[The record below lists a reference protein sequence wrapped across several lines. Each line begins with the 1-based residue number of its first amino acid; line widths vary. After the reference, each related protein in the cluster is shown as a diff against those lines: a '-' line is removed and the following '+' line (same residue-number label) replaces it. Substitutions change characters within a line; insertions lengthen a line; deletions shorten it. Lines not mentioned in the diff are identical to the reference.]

1 MAYLHNNEY
10 YTGYFAEGSS
20 DYAGQQGPGYTRAT
34 IDPTTNSAKTVNIY
48 FAEPVICESASGS
61 FYKASAPS
69 YKKTIN
75 VQYRLSSTKAWTSTR
90 PSEPIDAMILTNSQ
104 ISGYSQG
111 LSGFVW
117 TFESKFTW
125 GEVPEP
131 DPDPTKYYYVRGT
144 GGSNTCTSLN
154 LNVSGNIAFECV
166 IKLNGINF
174 IPWGISIDSGWG
186 GSSDSTDIRFFGYY
200 SGVIRWCFDWGST
213 RWGDATV
220 SSDLQD
226 KLINHRIKVIGKKN
240 LFQVIDLEDGDTYLF
255 NVDPGGTGSVSGP
268 WMLGTT
274 NNFQF
279 YEGKVWNADTDTI
292 LLDCKADQNGLRNK
306 LTNTYYSLNNV
317 AYGNYDTVIPPVI
330 YPDLTPQVDN
340 YNHVYPRPLILRRRF
355 GKFGNT
361 ARYERIAYIY
371 LNTGTYYELDQLGT
385 HYEAWNVD
393 CVFQNK
399 GVATGNGQD
408 CWNWVIDIP
417 VKRRLGCTFFTRY
430 QSYTGDCNCGWADGR
445 GHNADD
451 GWLGGYTDNGTV
463 QVYSSGAGWN
473 NDVWYRGVSS
483 GPNNSWTRYNRY
495 VPSIENPYSGTY
507 NGTSNPQRTFGSYTY
522 ANAENAT
529 AMTPFCLGDIRIYP
543 GNTLSSFTSPTSQMF
558 VYFAAWKLTINNQVI
573 AEYLPVLVDGSIPC
587 ILNTVNKRIY
597 YPHGVTPTYSI
608 TF

>member
-61 FYKASAPS
+61 FYKSSAPS
-69 YKKTIN
+69 YKTNIN

-125 GEVPEP
+125 GGEPDPEPEP
-131 DPDPTKYYYVRGT
+131 DPDPTKYYYIKGT
-144 GGSNTCTSLN
+144 GSLNSCTSMGQTI
-154 LNVSGNIAFECV
+154 SGNVRFEAV
-166 IKLNGINF
+166 FKLNGMHF
-174 IPWGISIDSGWG
+174 VPWGICPDTGWG
-186 GSSDSTDIRFFGYY
+186 GSENADCRFTLTREPNWY
-200 SGVIRWCFDWGST
+200 FDYGSFRIGPVNASPFIT
-213 RWGDATV
+213 ALT
-220 SSDLQD
+220 Q
-226 KLINHRIKVIGKKN
+226 HRIKIEGSSTN
-240 LFQVIDLEDGDTYLF
+240 ITITDLDENTVLI
-255 NVDPGGTGSVSGP
+255 NQNISTTGTPNGP

-274 NNFQF
+274 SNLQF
-279 YEGKVWNADTDTI
+279 YEGKVWNADTDKVLI
-292 LLDCKADQNGLRNK
+292 DCKATQNGLYNK
-306 LTNTYYSLNNV
+306 LTNTYYTLANV

-408 CWNWVIDIP
+408 CWNWAIDVP
-417 VKRRLGCTFFTRY
+417 TKRRLGCTFFVRY

-597 YPHGVTPTYSI
+597 YPHGVTPTYSM